1 MVYGDILKTDQRHD
15 LPGVVPLSTA
25 ETKMRSLKLA
35 EILDLARYLQS
46 EGVPVTREDL
56 VQNLP

>member
-1 MVYGDILKTDQRHD
+1 MVYGDILKTDSRRD

-25 ETKMRSLKLA
+25 EAKMRSLKLE